1 MTPFLYQVARHL
13 LAADLQDK
21 CLIFPNRR
29 SIVFFTKHLRTLVA
43 AGGSKGKP
51 VIMPQMLT
59 VADFFGKLYGR
70 PVADKVTLLLE
81 LYDVYKN
88 LYPHAEP
95 LDDFVFW
102 GDVILSDFSDTDKYL
117 VSPEQLFTNVAD
129 FKAIQDTYS
138 YLSPEQRDA
147 VEQFLSHFKGMP
159 GQAGHDGGGV
169 MAGEDRL
176 SYKERFLGLWNILLP
191 LYKQY
196 NELLTAKG
204 LAYDGMVYRSVAAA
218 FKEGAAVDIVV
229 DKFPGR
235 GGFVFIGLNALN
247 ECERLV
253 MRRLRDAGLASFCWD
268 YCGSMIK
275 DKANKSSFFMDANV
289 AEFPMDWQLEE
300 VTSTPQINVVA
311 VPSATGQAKLLPGMI
326 GDPLNTAIVIPD
338 EAMLLPVLSSIPD
351 TVQEVNVTMGLPLQ
365 GSRIHALMHD
375 VAMLQLHLR
384 QTRGQWYFYHKYVW
398 SILGGGII
406 KAVLTD
412 QEKEAVQKLKSAA
425 KYYIPQE
432 DFAECGPVVADIFR
446 PVATA
451 PKEASVQGITAF
463 SDYLEGVLRT
473 LAPRMLQ
480 DGDLAAEVEFA
491 WRWLGCVLRLKDKDL
506 AVMPATYV
514 RLLGQLLAL
523 QSVPL
528 EGEPLGGLQIMGPLE
543 TRALDF
549 DTIILLSCNE
559 GTFPRHNVSASF
571 VPPQLRKAFGLPTY
585 EFQDSIWAYYFYR
598 MICRAG
604 TVWLLYDSRTE
615 GIGTGEESR
624 YIKQLRYHFRLP
636 VRFYTATADLHT
648 VKEEESIPKPAD
660 IESRLK
666 DHSLSA
672 SALQKYLAC
681 PAQFY
686 YAYVLRLEPEEEVAE
701 SMDAGMFGDVYH
713 GIMEQ
718 LYREAPDNRLTINYL
733 TAVRKDKARIRR
745 IADDKVKEK
754 VHTIEVSG
762 RNLVLEDII
771 LEYVDKTLEIDL
783 QLVKEKGDI
792 QILGLEIPKTWEFDG
807 YKFYGRID
815 RLERLADG
823 TVRVVDY
830 KTGHTSPED
839 VNITDEN
846 AASVADK
853 LFGDDNAKR
862 PKIALQLFLY
872 DMFISGSIP
881 AGARVVNCIYPTQ
894 KLFTSGVEQAPLS
907 QVFCDIMKERVSGL
921 LKEIAGPGVPFVRT
935 DDKEHTCAYCDFKN
949 ICGR

>member
-13 LAADLQDK
+13 LSADLQDK

-138 YLSPEQRDA
+138 YLSPEQRAA
-147 VEQFLSHFKGMP
+147 VEQFLSHFRGMP
-159 GQAGHDGGGV
+159 GQAGHDVAGHDVMDGG
-169 MAGEDRL
+169 DRP
-176 SYKERFLGLWNILLP
+176 SYKAKFLGLWNILLP
-191 LYKQY
+191 LYQQY

-204 LAYDGMVYRSVAAA
+204 LAYDGMVYRSVASA
-218 FKEGAAVDIVV
+218 FKEGAAADIVAE
-229 DKFPGR
+229 KFPGR
-235 GGFVFIGLNALN
+235 SGFVFIGLNALN

-289 AEFPMDWQLEE
+289 AEFHMDWQLEE
-300 VTSTPQINVVA
+300 VTSAPQVNVVA

-326 GDPLNTAIVIPD
+326 GDPQNTAIVIPD

-406 KAVLTD
+406 KAVLSEE
-412 QEKEAVQKLKSAA
+412 EKEAVQKLKSAA

-432 DFAECGPVVADIFR
+432 DFAACGPVVAEIFR

-451 PKEASVQGITAF
+451 PKEASVQGIIDF
-463 SDYLEGVLRT
+463 SDYLESVLRT

-480 DGDLAAEVEFA
+480 DSDLAAEVEFA
-491 WRWLGCVLRLKDKDL
+491 WRWLGCVLRLKDKGL

-549 DTIILLSCNE
+549 DTVILLSCNE

-604 TVWLLYDSRTE
+604 TVWLLYDTRTE

-636 VRFYTATADLHT
+636 VKFYTATADVHT
-648 VKEEESIPKPAD
+648 VKEEDSIPKPAD
-660 IESRLK
+660 IEQQLK
-666 DHSLSA
+666 NRRLSA
-672 SALQKYLAC
+672 TALQAYEAC
-681 PAQFY
+681 PVKFY
-686 YAYVLRLEPEEEVAE
+686 YAYVLRLRADDEVAE
-701 SMDAGMFGDVYH
+701 TMDAGMFGEVYH
-713 GIMEQ
+713 GTMEK

-733 TAVRKDKARIRR
+733 TAIRKDKARIRR
-745 IADDKVKEK
+745 IADDIVKDK

-771 LEYVDKTLEIDL
+771 LEYVDKTLEIDIET
-783 QLVKEKGDI
+783 VRERGDI
-792 QILGLEIPKTWEFDG
+792 QILGLELEKYWMFDG
-807 YKFYGRID
+807 YRFYGKID
-815 RLERLADG
+815 RLERFADG
-823 TVRVVDY
+823 TIRVVDY
-830 KTGHTSPED
+830 KTGG
-839 VNITDEN
+839 TDKEN
-846 AASVADK
+846 R
-853 LFGDDNAKR
+853 AK
-862 PKIALQLFLY
+862 IDLQLFLY
-872 DMFISGSIP
+872 DMSISDMVP
-881 AGARVVNCIYPTQ
+881 QNAKVTNCIYPTQ
-894 KLFTSGVEQAPLS
+894 KLFTTGIIEEAVDPGETQTKKDDLS
-907 QVFCDIMKERVSGL
+907 TL
-921 LKEIAGPGVPFVRT
+921 LKEISGTNLPFVRT
-935 DDKEHTCAYCDFKN
+935 EDTKICGYCDFKN